1 MGVETESDF
10 GDNVDW
16 VGHGS
21 GSLISMLEKPNLFLL
36 IVGAIDVKID
46 GFVLEEKSSSH
57 IFIPPFSSKLNWDS

>member
-1 MGVETESDF
+1 MGFETESDF

-36 IVGAIDVKID
+36 IVGPIDVKID

-57 IFIPPFSSKLNWDS
+57 IFTPPFSSKLNWDS